1 MSVDP
6 IAAVRTVLLA
16 DTAVAALVSTRI
28 YGGELPSGV
37 NPLNVGGCIVLNAAG
52 GPENPGGGYQQYGNT
67 RLDVFCYGSTLN
79 QSWAVYLAAYTVLK
93 QMRRQVSEGVLLH
106 SASVSSKGAT
116 TRDPLTQW
124 PVTLSTF
131 MVLAA
136 EIAAT

>member
-28 YGGELPSGV
+28 YGGEVPASAS
-37 NPLNVGGCIVLNAAG
+37 PTMPRACIVLNAAG

-67 RLDVFCYGSTLN
+67 RLDVFCYGATLN
-79 QSWAVYLAAYTVLK
+79 ESWAVYLAAYTALK
-93 QMRRQVSEGVLLH
+93 QMRRQVVSSVLLH

-116 TRDPLTQW
+116 ARDPLTQW
-124 PVTLSTF
+124 PTTLSSWL
-131 MVLAA
+131 VLAA
-136 EIAAT
+136 EIAA